1 MVRVERVT
9 AALGGT
15 VTDLPGWVSG
25 EPLRPDVAARLHEL
39 LMEHQVLVFPERTW
53 TPTDLADLGRS
64 FGDLAPRHHDYVTH
78 PDDGDV
84 VVLEWGGERRPD
96 AAEWHA
102 DLTYRTEPPFAS
114 ILEAV
119 EVPRVGGDTLWASMY
134 SVHDSLSEGLR
145 SELAELSAVHDLG
158 AFRGSSWLAGG
169 QAALEDAIHR
179 AGVAVHPII
188 AHHPVTGRP
197 YLNVSESFTRW
208 VIGHSAPESQ
218 RLLTMLFDAINRPDH
233 HMRLR
238 WRPGMVAIWD
248 NRGTQHYAV
257 ADYLPH
263 RRVMHRVA
271 VATDRIGQ
279 RAPVASSGDSPVDS

>member
-1 MVRVERVT
+1 MIGAERITPAIGANV
-9 AALGGT
+9 A
-15 VTDLPGWVSG
+15 DIPGWADG
-25 EPLRPDVAARLHEL
+25 EALDPEVAVELHGL
-39 LMEHQVLVFPERTW
+39 LMEHQVLVFPERRW
-53 TPTDLADLGRS
+53 TPSDLAELGRA
-64 FGDLAPRHHDYVTH
+64 FGELAARHHDYVTH
-78 PDDGDV
+78 PDDDDV

-102 DLTYRTEPPFAS
+102 DLTYRPEPPFAS
-114 ILEAV
+114 ILEAI
-119 EVPRVGGDTLWASMY
+119 EVPPVGGDTLWASMY
-134 SVHDSLSEGLR
+134 SVHDSLSDGLR
-145 SELAELSAVHDLG
+145 AELSELSAVHDLG

-169 QAALEDAIHR
+169 QEALEDAIHR

-208 VIGHSAPESQ
+208 VIGHSAPESH

-238 WRPGMVAIWD
+238 WRPGVVAIWD

-263 RRVMHRVA
+263 RRRMHRVA
-271 VATDRIGQ
+271 VATDRIGR
-279 RAPVASSGDSPVDS
+279 RAPMERSGDTPIDS